1 MSSIENTT
9 VLNTE
14 KTLSRKH
21 KNIIQEYEEEI
32 NLHDFDDDF
41 EVHNQSIS
49 GGKRIRN
56 FKYGEQENKEKRREK
71 QLEKEYGRKNHD
83 PLNRQGKNAKKASAR
98 LAIVLNDERPMEV
111 ELMKGKNSKKLAA
124 WIEQRSKILSE
135 QSLFNTT
142 NTTKLFGRL
151 KRKPGHRVKPE
162 IPILE
167 IEDNELEFP
176 MMGEDIDEVDCDS
189 FMTG

>member
-1 MSSIENTT
+1 MSSIDNTIID
-9 VLNTE
+9 
-14 KTLSRKH
+14 SR
-21 KNIIQEYEEEI
+21 IQEYEEEI

-49 GGKRIRN
+49 GGKRSRN

-83 PLNRQGKNAKKASAR
+83 PSNRQGKNAKKASAR

-111 ELMKGKNSKKLAA
+111 ELMKDNNSKKLAA
-124 WIEQRSKILSE
+124 WIEQRSKILTE
-135 QSLFNTT
+135 QSLLNTTNTT

-176 MMGEDIDEVDCDS
+176 MMGEDVDEVDWDS
-189 FMTG
+189 FMRE